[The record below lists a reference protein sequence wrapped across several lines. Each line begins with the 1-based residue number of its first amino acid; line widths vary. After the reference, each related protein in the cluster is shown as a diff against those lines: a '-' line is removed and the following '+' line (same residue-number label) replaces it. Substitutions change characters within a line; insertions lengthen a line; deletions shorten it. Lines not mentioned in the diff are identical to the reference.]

1 LAHVREFLQFDC
13 AHTTLSVSSS
23 LFLDINISHV
33 FCTVFPFPERLLRR
47 RLDGASR
54 GYLTIQESIIPAADT
69 CVGSATQRRPGL
81 HTQGGYLLKGGQV
94 AAVFNGKSWYNEVP
108 HWEKE
113 KERARAGGREA
124 GQWDGRNTRMHAFAG
139 EYVEPFLK
147 RGIFMASTVANTT
160 QVFPSKPK
168 I

>member
-1 LAHVREFLQFDC
+1 VRDC
-13 AHTTLSVSSS
+13 DVIDLEKFVALPNDSARRCRGASQQLVDDNRSVLYILHTCMKMMMVNAHTTLSVSSS

-94 AAVFNGKSWYNEVP
+94 AAVFNGKS
-108 HWEKE
+108 
-113 KERARAGGREA
+113 
-124 GQWDGRNTRMHAFAG
+124 
-139 EYVEPFLK
+139 
-147 RGIFMASTVANTT
+147 
-160 QVFPSKPK
+160 
-168 I
+168 